1 MGDQIPLQ
9 PEWHVPARVLLVEDD
24 AILALNAKM
33 MLSEIGVA
41 DIRTAGSVA
50 AALAL
55 IDETDFDCGVLDF
68 ILGDETCLPV
78 AQRLCHAQIPVLITT
93 GFLDI
98 ELPDDCSAA
107 QILGKPYRFADLKRR
122 LNALIS

>member
-1 MGDQIPLQ
+1 M
-9 PEWHVPARVLLVEDD
+9 
-24 AILALNAKM
+24 
-33 MLSEIGVA
+33 
-41 DIRTAGSVA
+41 

-55 IDETDFDCGVLDF
+55 IDQVDFDCGVLDF

-78 AQRLCHAQIPVLITT
+78 AQRLCNAQIPVLITT

-98 ELPDDCSAA
+98 ELPDDCRAA

-122 LNALIS
+122 ITGLTG